1 MKRSGRG
8 ATPAS
13 PIDQGT
19 FMSWIESEDGPQ
31 IRLGP
36 ETFLPFERGLTREWL
51 LANGLGGF
59 ASSTVLGAN
68 SRRYHGLLVSATR
81 PPVGRIVS
89 VAKLEETV
97 RAPLPSEAS
106 RGSRAFDDA

>member
-1 MKRSGRG
+1 
-8 ATPAS
+8 
-13 PIDQGT
+13 
-19 FMSWIESEDGPQ
+19 MSWIESEDGPL

-36 ETFLPFERGLTREWL
+36 ETFLPFERGLGREWL

-59 ASSTVLGAN
+59 ASSTVVGAN

-97 RAPLPSEAS
+97 RAPLEA
-106 RGSRAFDDA
+106 RVRPANGHAYDDDAPADEAIEFELSANQY